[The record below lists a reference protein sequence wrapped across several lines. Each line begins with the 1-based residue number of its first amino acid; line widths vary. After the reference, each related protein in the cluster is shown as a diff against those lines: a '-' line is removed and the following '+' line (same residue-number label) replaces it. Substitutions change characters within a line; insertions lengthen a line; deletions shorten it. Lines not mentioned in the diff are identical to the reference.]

1 MDHTVFLWRLEPE
14 SVVVA
19 CSQIGI
25 FDDRLY
31 DIMIILSVYCV
42 SYSFCTLPFF
52 DASVSVGQLNKPQ
65 DLCGGNLGFIWSVDK
80 RGVVLFAQTQ
90 GNGWEQSDQ
99 GFHLRAVA
107 QLRAAVVGGGHRS
120 CGSKLL
126 VFCCCSCFC
135 SC

>member
-1 MDHTVFLWRLEPE
+1 M
-14 SVVVA
+14 
-19 CSQIGI
+19 
-25 FDDRLY
+25 
-31 DIMIILSVYCV
+31 LSIYCV
-42 SYSFCTLPFF
+42 SYSFCPLPFF
-52 DASVSVGQLNKPQ
+52 DTSVFLGQLNKSQ

-107 QLRAAVVGGGHRS
+107 QLRAASGGVVGTGVVVVA
-120 CGSKLL
+120 LL

-135 SC
+135 SY